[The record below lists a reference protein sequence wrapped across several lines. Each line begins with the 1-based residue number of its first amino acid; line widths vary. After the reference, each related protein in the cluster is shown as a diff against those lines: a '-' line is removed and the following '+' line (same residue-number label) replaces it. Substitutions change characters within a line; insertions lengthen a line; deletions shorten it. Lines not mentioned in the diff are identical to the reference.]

1 MIIVMS
7 LLDMIG
13 VASIMP
19 FMVLAANPQ
28 RVESNALLKAAYSGF
43 NFKTPEQ
50 LLLALGILV
59 LVLLLT
65 SLAFKSLTTYA
76 QLRFIAMREYS
87 LGLRLVEGYLYQP
100 YSWFLNRHGS
110 DLGKTILSEVNQ
122 VINHALVPM
131 INLVAQGAVAIALLI
146 LLIITDPLLALSS
159 GTVLAIAYSVIFK
172 LMSNFLAHI
181 GGEAMRANQA
191 RFSAISEAF
200 GATKELKVRGME
212 NIHVHRFSVPAQIYA
227 SHQSSAQAIRQLP
240 RFVMEALAFGGMI
253 LLMLLLMRRDGG
265 LSTALPIITLYA
277 LASYR
282 LMPALQQ
289 IYASLTLLRFAGPSL
304 DALHNDLMS
313 LKSTKNGSESITMIP
328 IKQAITLDNIHY
340 TYPNAAQAALKGI
353 SLTIPALYT
362 VGLVGATGSGK
373 TTLVDLMLGLLEA
386 QQGSM
391 KIDGKIIDKYYL
403 RAWQLSIGYVPQ
415 QIYLA
420 DDTVAANIAFGTDP
434 RDINQQAVERAAK
447 IANLHDFVIN
457 KLPKGYQT
465 TVGERGVRLSG
476 GQRQRIGI
484 ARSLYHKPQV
494 LILDEATSALD
505 NLTEQAVMEALHN
518 LGHDITVIIIAHRLS
533 TVRECDIIFL
543 LENGI
548 LKDQGT
554 FDELTKVSTKF
565 REMAALHR

>member
-1 MIIVMS
+1 
-7 LLDMIG
+7 
-13 VASIMP
+13 
-19 FMVLAANPQ
+19 
-28 RVESNALLKAAYSGF
+28 
-43 NFKTPEQ
+43 
-50 LLLALGILV
+50 
-59 LVLLLT
+59 
-65 SLAFKSLTTYA
+65 
-76 QLRFIAMREYS
+76 
-87 LGLRLVEGYLYQP
+87 
-100 YSWFLNRHGS
+100 
-110 DLGKTILSEVNQ
+110 
-122 VINHALVPM
+122 
-131 INLVAQGAVAIALLI
+131 
-146 LLIITDPLLALSS
+146 
-159 GTVLAIAYSVIFK
+159 
-172 LMSNFLAHI
+172 
-181 GGEAMRANQA
+181 MRANQA